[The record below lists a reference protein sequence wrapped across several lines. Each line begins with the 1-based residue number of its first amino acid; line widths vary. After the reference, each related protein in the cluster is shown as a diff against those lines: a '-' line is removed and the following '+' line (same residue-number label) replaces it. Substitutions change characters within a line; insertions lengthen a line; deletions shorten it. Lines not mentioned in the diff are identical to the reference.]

1 MVPCALLKASR
12 TILQFC
18 VWVSAS
24 KNVSS
29 FMNGSIANTVP
40 KSAIVPHSSSTCA
53 TTLCSCGCSSRYAFS
68 GATPLLWL
76 MVVTGVGAIVTI
88 LMVIR
93 REKRLAGA
101 L

>member
-24 KNVSS
+24 KYVSS

-53 TTLCSCGCSSRYAFS
+53 TTRCSCTCSSKYAFS
-68 GATPLLWL
+68 GATRFTMSRSSLRTCTW
-76 MVVTGVGAIVTI
+76 GYG
-88 LMVIR
+88 
-93 REKRLAGA
+93 G
-101 L
+101 

>member
-1 MVPCALLKASR
+1 MAEAAPAPPGPGRDARARTALLLLPGIGLGAG
-12 TILQFC
+12 L
-18 VWVSAS
+18 SALA
-24 KNVSS
+24 
-29 FMNGSIANTVP
+29 GALLTP
-40 KSAIVPHSSSTCA
+40 
-53 TTLCSCGCSSRYAFS
+53 GS

-76 MVVTGVGAIVTI
+76 MVVTGVGAILTI